1 MKFIPIAVAI
11 FAVAIA
17 TTQAAPAFHKRS
29 GGQLVNVEDVKV
41 PVNVE
46 VKDVDNHL
54 ADHAKILSR
63 ALVEGTSQDIT
74 RIYEY
79 KREDHLAAIGC

>member
-17 TTQAAPAFHKRS
+17 TTQAAPAFHKR
-29 GGQLVNVEDVKV
+29 GVDGLVNVDDVKV

-46 VKDVDNHL
+46 VKDVANHL
-54 ADHAKILSR
+54 ADHARILSR
-63 ALVEGTSQDIT
+63 ALVEGANVEVDV
-74 RIYEY
+74 
-79 KREDHLAAIGC
+79 

>member
-1 MKFIPIAVAI
+1 MKFITIAVTI

-29 GGQLVNVEDVKV
+29 GGGLVNVEDVKV

-46 VKDVDNHL
+46 VKDVANNVLKD
-54 ADHAKILSR
+54 AKILSR
-63 ALVEGTSQDIT
+63 ALVDDTKVVVKDVNVLSKNHD
-74 RIYEY
+74 
-79 KREDHLAAIGC
+79 